1 MDRVSRCPHCGKRL
15 VPEPSVLGRTELKC
29 LFCDQLD
36 PLEVLE
42 AKKCADSPL
51 AQPVP
56 DSLLNEFADNSQAMP
71 SGR

>member
-15 VPEPSVLGRTELKC
+15 VPEPSGSGRTELKC

-42 AKKCADSPL
+42 AKKWADSPL
-51 AQPVP
+51 AR
-56 DSLLNEFADNSQAMP
+56 DGLLDEFADNSQAMP

>member
-15 VPEPSVLGRTELKC
+15 VPEPSGSGRTELKC

-42 AKKCADSPL
+42 AKKWADSPL
-51 AQPVP
+51 AR
-56 DSLLNEFADNSQAMP
+56 DGLDEFADNSQAML